1 VVMFAAEGRKLR
13 FEIARPDVN
22 AFRYTR
28 PGGYSWAAGARKRTT
43 KQMEEAAAQ
52 EDRQRWRALALV
64 IKAKL
69 EAVQA
74 GIVTFEEEFLAHIL
88 LPSGETVGEWATPQ
102 LEDIYEAGGMPEVL
116 PGARLALM
124 TGDA

>member
-1 VVMFAAEGRKLR
+1 
-13 FEIARPDVN
+13 
-22 AFRYTR
+22 
-28 PGGYSWAAGARKRTT
+28 
-43 KQMEEAAAQ
+43 
-52 EDRQRWRALALV
+52 V